1 MTLLNYA
8 AAAGLTAL
16 IGYVLIVG
24 NTILLPLVIA
34 VFVCY
39 LINALAAVTRNIR
52 IFGRSLS
59 NSVRLTGA
67 IVVILLVSWFVVKIG
82 RAHV

>member
-1 MTLLNYA
+1 M
-8 AAAGLTAL
+8 
-16 IGYVLIVG
+16 IIVG

-52 IFGRSLS
+52 IFGRALP

-67 IVVILLVSWFVVKIG
+67 IVVVLLVSWYVDGNPELPEAWFVRNERYPVPG
-82 RAHV
+82 RDHL